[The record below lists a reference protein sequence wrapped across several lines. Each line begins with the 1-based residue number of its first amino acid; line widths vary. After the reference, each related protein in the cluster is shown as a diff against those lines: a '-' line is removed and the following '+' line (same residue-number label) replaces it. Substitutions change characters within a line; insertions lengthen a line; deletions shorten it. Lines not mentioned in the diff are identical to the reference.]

1 MNGFNTIFSV
11 RRTFMFLMKYILL
24 FFAFVASSL
33 IVYSQDNSAQQ
44 TKKNQSTSQVDKKKS
59 DAPKNVVQKKKN
71 NAKKVDSTK
80 KSESVKVANKKKVDT
95 KKANKKSVKPKS
107 PYESESDSFVAVN
120 EIDNIVARNLK
131 LRSLKPA
138 RLCSDAVYIRRVHID
153 LCGTIPDEKQ
163 TRLFIADKSP
173 DKYAKLVDSLLASEK
188 FTYRMTMRFGDI
200 FRIKAE
206 FPVNLWPNAAQAYS
220 RYIFKS
226 IADNESYAKMIEK
239 MLVSEG
245 SNFRNGE
252 VNFFRAMQSKN
263 SKSIASCVALSLMG
277 MRFEKMSEADQH
289 NLSAFFE
296 RLAYKSTKEWKE
308 EIVYNDP
315 TKRTQFIGMFP
326 DASTVSLA
334 SHQDPREAFAKW
346 LTKKGNPYFSK
357 AITNRIWYWVF
368 GQPIVSPVDDMF
380 SENKPANAEL
390 LNYLAKYFE
399 STNFD
404 IRKLCKH
411 IVLSRV
417 YRQSFIPRCEPN
429 DAKKYFAVY
438 PVSRIDAEA
447 LVDIICQITNSA
459 ELYESTTPEPYT
471 KFPAGESAVALPDG
485 SITTSFLELFGKPS
499 RDTGLDSER
508 VCNPSASQKLHMIN
522 SRHIRSKIERSP
534 YLQGLYKL
542 GGDKFL
548 NGAYLAILNRYPTP
562 HERASFFKIQKMRT
576 KKERHAVNCIDF
588 AWGLFNC
595 EEFIN
600 RH

>member
-1 MNGFNTIFSV
+1 MDAFSKIFSV
-11 RRTFMFLMKYILL
+11 RRTFMFLIKYILL
-24 FFAFVASSL
+24 FFSFVASSL
-33 IVYSQDNSAQQ
+33 VVYSQDSLAQQ
-44 TKKNQSTSQVDKKKS
+44 TKKNQNTSQVDKKISNNKKS
-59 DAPKNVVQKKKN
+59 IPQKK
-71 NAKKVDSTK
+71 NAKKVDLKK
-80 KSESVKVANKKKVDT
+80 KSDSPEVAEKKK
-95 KKANKKSVKPKS
+95 APKPKS
-107 PYESESDSFVAVN
+107 PYESDSDSFVSIN

-138 RLCSDAVYIRRVHID
+138 RLCSDAVYVRRVHID

-173 DKYAKLVDSLLASEK
+173 DKYEKLVDSLLASEK
-188 FTYRMTMRFGDI
+188 FAYRMTMRFGDI

-226 IADNESYAKMIEK
+226 ITDNESYAKMVEK

-263 SKSIASCVALSLMG
+263 AKSIASCVALSLMG

-315 TKRTQFIGMFP
+315 TKRAQFIGMFP
-326 DASTVSLA
+326 DSSTVSLA

-357 AITNRIWYWVF
+357 AIANRIWYWVF

-380 SENKPANAEL
+380 AENKPANAEL
-390 LNYLAKYFE
+390 LEHLAKYFE

-447 LVDIICQITNSA
+447 LIDIICQITGSA
-459 ELYESTTPEPYT
+459 EVYESTTPEPYT

-499 RDTGLDSER
+499 RDTGYDSER
-508 VCNPSASQKLHMIN
+508 VCVPSASQKLHMIN
-522 SRHIRSKIERSP
+522 SRHIRSKIERSD

-548 NGAYLAILNRYPTP
+548 NGAYLRILNRFPTP
-562 HERASFFKIQKMRT
+562 QERASFFKIQKMRT
-576 KKERHAVNCIDF
+576 KKERNAVNSIDF
-588 AWGLFNC
+588 AWGLLNC